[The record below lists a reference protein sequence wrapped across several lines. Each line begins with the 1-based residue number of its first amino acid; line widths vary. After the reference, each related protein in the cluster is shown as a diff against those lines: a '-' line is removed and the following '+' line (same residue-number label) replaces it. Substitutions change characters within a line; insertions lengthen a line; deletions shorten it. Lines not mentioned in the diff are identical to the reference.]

1 MSVLVNT
8 LKSEDIKRR
17 VKAIESLDQFCQVL
31 GPMRT
36 RGEMIPFIKGMS
48 CSIEFMED
56 EEEVIISLVES
67 LPKIALCLGGPEHAS
82 LILECMEML
91 FTVDN
96 ATIVPRVRESIS
108 QIYKDNRASIR
119 PGLIQFIKKFWEE
132 EGPNAREMGLFF
144 YQLILEDCSEDEV
157 TQVIQ
162 TIMSNFKKEDRNMKI
177 QIVNSLSNPQSCMAL
192 KRLNLFKP
200 LSDEIKLSVGYN
212 PLMAKVK
219 NLLVEMLK
227 LNDSEMKGVAFSML
241 REISK
246 SNVRVYFKASVL
258 FPVWHLLTDISEED
272 AQLYDSDF
280 VWKKLKELRV
290 DRGGE
295 ENLDVKDAS
304 FKKEIDIFACMLEFI
319 DISKVS
325 DDFFESALEEIVL
338 KDGFFANVYLKNYW
352 RLDEMARKE
361 GEKNAKL
368 KDAMIRI
375 GIKKV
380 GEGCDLPDKIIE
392 GLMFILQEFKGSS
405 VFPDTE
411 DFLQAVI
418 DICLAAENFRDRLK
432 MIGLLIDLNT
442 KYSKYSQMFKKKYSR
457 LLMDNAFEVREVSC
471 ERFVELVNLENKG
484 YLDKEFVQIMDQY
497 LGQKSCFKRM
507 TAVSLLDKLYLLK
520 GRRKDEL
527 VLHYIEKILHDEVSN
542 IRFALVELLLR
553 FFKSYSCELSVYKIV
568 DDRFAVEKAEDVREA
583 LDELLNICK

>member
-1 MSVLVNT
+1 
-8 LKSEDIKRR
+8 
-17 VKAIESLDQFCQVL
+17 
-31 GPMRT
+31 
-36 RGEMIPFIKGMS
+36 
-48 CSIEFMED
+48 MED

-67 LPKIALCLGGPEHAS
+67 LPKIAMCLGGAEHAS

-96 ATIVPRVRESIS
+96 ATIVPKVKESIT
-108 QIYKDNRASIR
+108 QIYKDNKSSIR

-144 YQLILEDCSEDEV
+144 YQLILEDCSQEEV
-157 TQVIQ
+157 TLVIQ
-162 TIMSNFKKEDRNMKI
+162 TTMSNFKKEDRNMKI
-177 QIVNSLSNPQSCMAL
+177 QIVNSLSNPQSCAAL

-227 LNDSEMKGVAFSML
+227 LNDQEMNGVAFSML

-272 AQLYDSDF
+272 AQLYDADF

-325 DDFFESALEEIVL
+325 DEFFESALEEVVM
-338 KDGFFANVYLKNYW
+338 KDGFFANVYLKNFW
-352 RLDEMARKE
+352 RLDEFARSE
-361 GEKNAKL
+361 GEKNSKL
-368 KDAMIRI
+368 KEAMIRI
-375 GIKKV
+375 GIKKI

-392 GLMFILQEFKGSS
+392 GLMLVLQDFKGVC

-411 DFLQAVI
+411 DFLHAAI
-418 DICLAAENFRDRLK
+418 DLCLAAENFRDRLK
-432 MIGLLIDLNT
+432 LISLVIDLST
-442 KYSKYSQMFKKKYSR
+442 KYPKHAQMLKKKYSR
-457 LLMDNAFEVREVSC
+457 LLMDNAFEVRDLAC
-471 ERFVELVNLENKG
+471 ERYAEFVSLENKG
-484 YLDKEFVQIMDQY
+484 YLDKEFVLVMDQY

-507 TAVSLLDKLYLLK
+507 TAVSLLEKLYLLR

-527 VLHYIEKILHDEVSN
+527 VLHYTQKLLHDEVAN
-542 IRFALVELLLR
+542 IRLALAELLLK
-553 FFKSYSCELSVYKIV
+553 FFRNYSCELSVYKLV
-568 DDRFAVEKAEDVREA
+568 DDRFEVEKAQDVRDS
-583 LDELLNICK
+583 LDELLNLCK